1 MSQFHKLTIKDIKK
15 ETGNAVSI
23 SLNVP
28 ESLKDTFRFKAGQ
41 YLTFKV
47 TLNGEEIRRDYSICT
62 SPNSGNLKVAVKAV
76 DGGLLSIY
84 ANTKLNIGDTIDV
97 APPNGRFIFE
107 PQNNIS
113 RTIAAFA
120 AGSGITPILGIAKTV
135 LEEETQSSFILTYG
149 NRTPKDVI
157 FSDELVQLAQSYPG
171 RFNLQ
176 LIYSQADEKDSLFGR
191 IDKSTVNFVLK
202 NKFSHLKPTQFYL
215 CGPEEMIHAVKDTL
229 IENGTS
235 EDQIFY
241 ELFTVPVN
249 QSVEID
255 SSIIDGNTKVTVMVD
270 DEETTFIMPQTKSIL
285 EAALAENIDAP
296 YSCQGGICSSCL
308 ARLKEGE
315 AKMRQNNILTDSELA
330 EGLIL
335 TCQAHPTTSV
345 VYVDYDDI

>member
-15 ETGNAVSI
+15 ETDNAVSI

-28 ESLKDTFRFKAGQ
+28 DNLKDTYRFKAGQ

-47 TLNGEEIRRDYSICT
+47 ALNGEEIRRDYSICT
-62 SPNSGNLKVAVKAV
+62 SPKSGDLRVAVKAV
-76 DGGLLSIY
+76 DGGLFSVY
-84 ANTKLNIGDTIDV
+84 ANTELKIGDTIDV
-97 APPNGRFIFE
+97 SSPNGRFVFE
-107 PQNNIS
+107 PQQNTS

-135 LEEETQSSFILTYG
+135 LEEEPQSNFILTYG
-149 NRTPKDVI
+149 NKTTKDVI
-157 FSDELVQLAQSYPG
+157 FYDELAQLQQRYPE

-176 LIYSQADEKDSLFGR
+176 LVYSQADETESLFGR

-202 NKFSHLKPTQFYL
+202 NKFSHLGASEFYI
-215 CGPEEMIHAVKDTL
+215 CGPEEMIHTVKDTL
-229 IENGTS
+229 IENGIS
-235 EDQIFY
+235 ENHIFF
-241 ELFTVPVN
+241 ELFTVPAN
-249 QSVEID
+249 DAVEID
-255 SSIIDGNTKVTVMVD
+255 SDIIDGSTKITVMVD
-270 DEETTFIMPQTKSIL
+270 DEETTFLMQQTKSIL
-285 EAALAENIDAP
+285 EAALAKNIDAP

-315 AKMRQNNILTDSELA
+315 AKMRQNNILTDNEVA

>member
-15 ETGNAVSI
+15 ETDNAVSI
-23 SLNVP
+23 SFNVP
-28 ESLKDTFRFKAGQ
+28 EDLKDIFSFKAGQ
-41 YLTFKV
+41 YLAFKV
-47 TLNGEEIRRDYSICT
+47 NLNGEEIRRDYSICT
-62 SPNSGNLKVAVKAV
+62 SPKSGDLRVAVKAV
-76 DGGLLSIY
+76 DGGLFSVY
-84 ANTKLNIGDTIDV
+84 ANTELKIGDTIDV
-97 APPNGRFIFE
+97 ALPNGRFVFE
-107 PQNNIS
+107 PQQNTS

-135 LEEETQSSFILTYG
+135 LEEEPQSNFILTYG
-149 NRTPKDVI
+149 NKSPKDVI
-157 FSDELVQLAQSYPG
+157 FYDELAQLQQSYPG

-176 LIYSQADEKDSLFGR
+176 LIYSQTDEDESLFGR

-202 NKFSHLKPTQFYL
+202 NKFNHLSASEFYI
-215 CGPEEMIHAVKDTL
+215 CGPEEMIHTVKDTL
-229 IENGTS
+229 IENGVS
-235 EDQIFY
+235 ENYIYF

-249 QSVEID
+249 DTVEID
-255 SSIIDGNTKVTVMVD
+255 SDIIDGSTKITVMVD
-270 DEETTFIMPQTKSIL
+270 DEETTFLMPQTKSIL
-285 EAALAENIDAP
+285 EAALAKNIDAP

-315 AKMRQNNILTDSELA
+315 AKMRQNNILTDNEVA

>member
-15 ETGNAVSI
+15 ETDNAVSI

-76 DGGLLSIY
+76 DGGLFSIY

-113 RTIAAFA
+113 RIIAAFA

-149 NRTPKDVI
+149 NKTPKDVI
-157 FSDELVQLAQSYPG
+157 FSDELVQLQQSYPG

>member
-15 ETGNAVSI
+15 ETDNAVSI

-76 DGGLLSIY
+76 DGGLFSIY

-149 NRTPKDVI
+149 NKTPKDVI
-157 FSDELVQLAQSYPG
+157 FSDELVQLQQSYPG

-176 LIYSQADEKDSLFGR
+176 LIYSQADAKDSLFGR
-191 IDKSTVNFVLK
+191 IAKSAVNFVLQ

-249 QSVEID
+249 QSV
-255 SSIIDGNTKVTVMVD
+255 
-270 DEETTFIMPQTKSIL
+270 
-285 EAALAENIDAP
+285 
-296 YSCQGGICSSCL
+296 
-308 ARLKEGE
+308 
-315 AKMRQNNILTDSELA
+315 
-330 EGLIL
+330 
-335 TCQAHPTTSV
+335 
-345 VYVDYDDI
+345 